1 MASEAKDGRRVV
13 PGRPA
18 NPTPSAA
25 TPSQRD
31 RAGPGSSSR
40 LDAGPRDVQLKA
52 LNLRRALPASTCA
65 ASCAAAAAAGC
76 GTPGSPRQRGTRK
89 AQARSA
95 RGEGSFPLPSLFPL
109 LSLSA
114 GYEAKPRKR
123 HHAASAPRPAAH
135 FAASDPNRPFTESA
149 SRSAG
154 PRRRGYRAVDPGLG
168 PADAARPSAA
178 PPGRV
183 LVPSGRLSPGRRPW
197 TCHGRTLSRLA
208 DASAKDGRLEP
219 KAKDGG
225 A

>member
-76 GTPGSPRQRGTRK
+76 GTPGSPRQRGTRN

-135 FAASDPNRPFTESA
+135 FAASDPNPPFTESA
-149 SRSAG
+149 SRSPPTRVSGCRPRPWPGRRGKALRNSSG
-154 PRRRGYRAVDPGLG
+154 PGFGSLGEALSRPSTLDVPRQDTVAPRRRFGQRWA
-168 PADAARPSAA
+168 
-178 PPGRV
+178 
-183 LVPSGRLSPGRRPW
+183 
-197 TCHGRTLSRLA
+197 T
-208 DASAKDGRLEP
+208 
-219 KAKDGG
+219 G
-225 A
+225 AIDER